1 MAQISSGNGFKVVVP
16 QPKGVVG
23 KEEALRMEEEALAK
37 LQKGKRPTLSASAP
51 VPSSA
56 ASLSSS
62 TLSKS
67 TSSAP
72 QPLPAT
78 NRPEKDLIVFPETRK
93 QAEQVKFR
101 DIDVDKLTNEELEKL
116 LLDENF
122 GVNSKVSRP
131 SSLLGFNLSAS
142 YPGGHPGSSSPFHS
156 GQWTPV
162 LSTPANSSLS
172 TPSHQP
178 SPFPSA
184 PFPKP
189 GAFLNGF
196 APAMP
201 AYMAL
206 TGTQSSFMTF
216 SPIQPAAA
224 MAFPQPAVD
233 PEMAKLFD
241 KIASTS
247 EYLKNGKPGGT
258 DVDSSQAGQSSLAP
272 NPPPQPPAVAES
284 STVGRFD
291 WLDLD
296 PLTKHKAENEE
307 APPASGPAAPSV
319 PGVAG
324 DPWDAVLET
333 EGNSSGGGGS
343 SPPEEVK
350 APPTGR
356 SQLRRASTGAAV
368 TRSHSLNVPG
378 TSSQHKANQQD
389 KGKGLVKNAALEEQD
404 AQSLEVVAFCEDV
417 AALRSRF
424 PHGDMS
430 TNPGFV
436 LSPVITQRDGGAD
449 NSCSVKVSI
458 EISESQ
464 QPVTFTCDVS
474 SPVEL
479 LISQTLCWVHN
490 DLDQVDFS
498 SYLLKVCGQEEVL
511 QNKHSLGSHE
521 YVQNCRKWE
530 NEITLQ
536 LLSHSTMR
544 RDLART
550 AEDDNSLVDLEK
562 HLGQVERPFKEN
574 VTRQGLADYLEG
586 YHNQVNIC
594 LQNELH
600 QPALHVQK
608 TLYKTADRV
617 VQTLKNLCCGL
628 DEVETQAITE
638 AVKRLRHSVNL
649 PRTHSPK
656 MGSTS
661 AGQSPNGHSSPLEES
676 MALLT
681 QAVYDLAKLYLR
693 SFCAPSASFSSPSL
707 PRPADGEGVVG
718 QSSKEASGT
727 TEHLQF
733 TLFALHGI
741 PANWVSSYE
750 KYFLMCSLTHNGKN
764 LFKPVQSKRVGTY
777 KSFFYHIK
785 WDELIN
791 FPIAVAVLPLESI
804 LSLTLF
810 GVLYQ
815 NASGSPDSNKQRK
828 APELLGKVSMP
839 LFDFRRVLA
848 KGSRLLCLWTSAQG
862 AAGSAGGR
870 SKVPTEKIVLQ
881 VDFPNSAL
889 DVLYV
894 GPKEEPRLDL
904 DALEE
909 LDPDLQRDLEKI
921 CSRAS
926 NFGLKRAD
934 HQLLWDHRL
943 HCRKHHPSSLPKVLA
958 SVPSWDWASMAH
970 IHSLLHH
977 WPPLPPVTALELLES
992 KFADT
997 EVRNVAVSWIE
1008 KSSDDELTD
1017 YLPQLVQALK
1027 FECHLKNGL
1036 VMFLLSRAQ
1045 GNINIAHYLYWLLK
1059 DAVQDPAWGRRYE
1072 RVLGALLCLCGV
1084 KLRAELEKQTNL
1096 VTLLGA
1102 VAERVRQAGGSTR
1115 QVALQE
1121 GLENVQNF
1129 FQRNSCRLPLSPS
1142 LVAKELNIKACSFF
1156 NSNAVPLK
1164 LALVNADPLG
1174 EEINVM
1180 FKVGEDLRQDMLAL
1194 QMIRIM
1200 DRIWLQEGLD
1210 LRIVNFKC
1218 ISTGKDKGMVEL
1230 VPSSDTLRKI
1240 QVEYGVTGS
1249 FKDKPLAE
1257 WLRKYNPA
1265 EDEYEKA
1272 SENFIY
1278 SCAGCCVA
1286 TYVLGICDRH
1296 NDNIM
1301 LRSTGHMFHIDFGKF
1316 LGHAQMF
1323 GSFKRDRAPFVLT
1336 SDMAYV
1342 INGGER
1348 PTSRF
1353 QLFVDLCCQAYN
1365 LIRKHSGLFLNLLT
1379 LMTSS
1384 GLPELAGSQDLKYVF
1399 DALQPHNTDAEAT
1412 IFFTRL
1418 IESSLGSVATK
1429 FNFFI
1434 HNLAQ
1439 LRFSGLP
1446 ANDEPILSFSPKTYT
1461 LKQEGRILHASIFS
1475 FQKRYNP
1482 DKHYTYVVRL
1492 LRDGQNEP
1500 QFVFRTF
1507 DEFQELHNKLSIL
1520 FPLWKLP
1527 SFCNKMVLGR
1537 THIKEVAAKR
1547 KLELNNYVHNLMR
1560 SSTEVTQ
1567 CDLVYTFFHPIA
1579 RDEKTEGLEA
1589 KAPEPPLSP
1598 TSGRV
1603 EGEVKLSVSYRN
1615 SNLFIMVMHIRDLV
1629 SEEGTDPNPY
1639 VKTYLLPDPHKTSK
1653 RKTKISR
1660 KTRNP
1665 TFNEMLVYSGYSKET
1680 LGLRELQLSVLSAE
1694 SLREN
1699 YFLGGITLRL
1709 KDFDLSKET
1718 VKWYKLTAVPYF

>member
-1 MAQISSGNGFKVVVP
+1 MD
-16 QPKGVVG
+16 
-23 KEEALRMEEEALAK
+23 
-37 LQKGKRPTLSASAP
+37 SAP
-51 VPSSA
+51 
-56 ASLSSS
+56 
-62 TLSKS
+62 
-67 TSSAP
+67 
-72 QPLPAT
+72 
-78 NRPEKDLIVFPETRK
+78 
-93 QAEQVKFR
+93 
-101 DIDVDKLTNEELEKL
+101 
-116 LLDENF
+116 
-122 GVNSKVSRP
+122 
-131 SSLLGFNLSAS
+131 
-142 YPGGHPGSSSPFHS
+142 
-156 GQWTPV
+156 
-162 LSTPANSSLS
+162 
-172 TPSHQP
+172 
-178 SPFPSA
+178 
-184 PFPKP
+184 
-189 GAFLNGF
+189 
-196 APAMP
+196 
-201 AYMAL
+201 
-206 TGTQSSFMTF
+206 
-216 SPIQPAAA
+216 
-224 MAFPQPAVD
+224 
-233 PEMAKLFD
+233 
-241 KIASTS
+241 AST
-247 EYLKNGKPGGT
+247 
-258 DVDSSQAGQSSLAP
+258 VSLAP
-272 NPPPQPPAVAES
+272 NPPPQQPAEAS
-284 STVGRFD
+284 GISRFE

-296 PLTKHKAENEE
+296 PLTKRKAENEE
-307 APPASGPAAPSV
+307 ASLPSAEAV
-319 PGVAG
+319 TEAVVSAG
-324 DPWDAVLET
+324 DPWEAVLET
-333 EGNSSGGGGS
+333 EGNSGSS
-343 SPPEEVK
+343 SPPSEVK
-350 APPTGR
+350 ASLSVR
-356 SQLRRASTGAAV
+356 SQPRRASAGAAV
-368 TRSHSLNVPG
+368 TRSHSLNIPG
-378 TSSQHKANQQD
+378 TSSQHKPNNQD
-389 KGKGLVKNAALEEQD
+389 KGKGRGVTKRAALEDEE
-404 AQSLEVVAFCEDV
+404 AQNLEVVTFCEDV
-417 AALRSRF
+417 ATLRSRF
-424 PHGDMS
+424 PHDDVS
-430 TNPGFV
+430 TNPGYV
-436 LSPVITQRDGGAD
+436 LSPVIAQKDGGGD
-449 NSCSVKVSI
+449 SGFTVKVSI

-479 LISQTLCWVHN
+479 LISQTLCWIHD

-530 NEITLQ
+530 SEIRLQ

-544 RDLART
+544 RDLARVVSPT
-550 AEDDNSLVDLEK
+550 GQDDPS
-562 HLGQVERPFKEN
+562 
-574 VTRQGLADYLEG
+574 
-586 YHNQVNIC
+586 VNLSFQTFIYFFC
-594 LQNELH
+594 RSGTQ
-600 QPALHVQK
+600 
-608 TLYKTADRV
+608 YKTVDRV
-617 VQTLKNLCCGL
+617 VQTVKNLCCAL
-628 DEVETQAITE
+628 DEVETQAITD
-638 AVKRLRHSVNL
+638 AVKRLRRSVNL
-649 PRTHSPK
+649 PRTRSPEVVLY
-656 MGSTS
+656 T
-661 AGQSPNGHSSPLEES
+661 
-676 MALLT
+676 
-681 QAVYDLAKLYLR
+681 KLIFVV
-693 SFCAPSASFSSPSL
+693 FCF
-707 PRPADGEGVVG
+707 
-718 QSSKEASGT
+718 
-727 TEHLQF
+727 
-733 TLFALHGI
+733 
-741 PANWVSSYE
+741 SYE
-750 KYFLMCSLTHNGKN
+750 KYYLMCALTHNGKN
-764 LFKPVQSKRVGTY
+764 LFKPVQSKKVGTY

-791 FPIAVAVLPLESI
+791 FPIAVALLPLESI
-804 LSLTLF
+804 LSLSLF
-810 GVLYQ
+810 GVLNQ

-828 APELLGKVSMP
+828 AVELLGKVSMP
-839 LFDFRRVLA
+839 HCCGKKSGQLKTRQRNKLSLSPNTYIPSLSPLYLRSI
-848 KGSRLLCLWTSAQG
+848 SR
-862 AAGSAGGR
+862 
-870 SKVPTEKIVLQ
+870 
-881 VDFPNSAL
+881 
-889 DVLYV
+889 
-894 GPKEEPRLDL
+894 
-904 DALEE
+904 
-909 LDPDLQRDLEKI
+909 
-921 CSRAS
+921 
-926 NFGLKRAD
+926 LKRAD
-934 HQLLWDHRL
+934 HQLLWDQRQY
-943 HCRKHHPSSLPKVLA
+943 CRRDHPSSLPKVLA
-958 SVPSWDWASMAH
+958 SAPSWDWASMAH

-977 WPPLPPVTALELLES
+977 WPPLAPVTALELLDS

-997 EVRNVAVSWIE
+997 EVRSVAVSWIE
-1008 KSSDDELTD
+1008 KSTDDELAD

-1027 FECHLKNGL
+1027 FECHLKNSL

-1045 GNINIAHYLYWLLK
+1045 GNIYIAHQLYWLLK

-1072 RVLGALLCLCGV
+1072 RVLGALLCLCGGR
-1084 KLRAELEKQTNL
+1084 LRAELEKQTHL
-1096 VTLLGA
+1096 VTLLGS

-1121 GLENVQNF
+1121 SLENVQNF
-1129 FQRNSCRLPLSPS
+1129 FHRNSCRLPLSPS
-1142 LVAKELNIKACSFF
+1142 LVACSFF

-1353 QLFVDLCCQAYN
+1353 QLFVDLCSQAYN
-1365 LIRKHSGLFLNLLT
+1365 LIRKHSGLFLNLLS

-1384 GLPELAGSQDLKYVF
+1384 GLPELTGSQDLKYVY

-1439 LRFSGLP
+1439 LRFTGLP

-1461 LKQEGRILHASIFS
+1461 LKQEGRIIHASIFS

-1482 DKHYTYVVRL
+1482 DKHYTYVVRI
-1492 LRDGQNEP
+1492 LREGQNEP

-1507 DEFQELHNKLSIL
+1507 DEFQELHNKLTIL

-1527 SFCNKMVLGR
+1527 SFPNKMVLGR
-1537 THIKEVAAKR
+1537 THIKDVAAKR
-1547 KLELNNYVHNLMR
+1547 KVELNNYVHNLMR

-1567 CDLVYTFFHPIA
+1567 CDLIYTFFHPIA
-1579 RDEKTEGLEA
+1579 RDDKTED
-1589 KAPEPPLSP
+1589 PPPLSP
-1598 TSGRV
+1598 ASGRV

-1615 SNLFIMVMHIRDLV
+1615 STLFIMVMHIRDLV
-1629 SEEGTDPNPY
+1629 SEDGTDPNPY

-1699 YFLGGITLRL
+1699 YYLGGITLRL

-1718 VKWYKLTAVPYF
+1718 WCFHIVFTTWEPGFGNGP

>member
-1 MAQISSGNGFKVVVP
+1 MAQISSGNGFKLDVP

-37 LQKGKRPTLSASAP
+37 LQREKRHTLSAST
-51 VPSSA
+51 
-56 ASLSSS
+56 SLSSS
-62 TLSKS
+62 GASSSSSKPKPSKS
-67 TSSAP
+67 TTTAP
-72 QPLPAT
+72 QPQPSACT
-78 NRPEKDLIVFPETRK
+78 SRPEKDLIVFPETKK
-93 QAEQVKFR
+93 QVEQDKFR

-122 GVNSKVSRP
+122 GANSKVTRP
-131 SSLLGFNLSAS
+131 SSLLGFDFSAS
-142 YPGGHPGSSSPFHS
+142 YPGGHPCSSSPFQS

-162 LSTPANSSLS
+162 LSTPSSSSVVS
-172 TPSHQP
+172 TPTHQP
-178 SPFPSA
+178 SPLFPSA

-189 GAFLNGF
+189 GTFQNGF
-196 APAMP
+196 TPTMSP
-201 AYMAL
+201 FMAL
-206 TGTQSSFMTF
+206 PAQQPSFMAFT
-216 SPIQPAAA
+216 PIQPAAA
-224 MAFPQPAVD
+224 MVFPQPAVD

-247 EYLKNGKPGGT
+247 EYLKNGRSAST
-258 DVDSSQAGQSSLAP
+258 DLDSSQAFTVSLAP
-272 NPPPQPPAVAES
+272 NPPPQQPAVTES
-284 STVGRFD
+284 SGISRFD

-296 PLTKHKAENEE
+296 PLTKRKAESEE
-307 APPASGPAAPSV
+307 ASPASGGAEQTV
-319 PGVAG
+319 PGLAAG

-333 EGNSSGGGGS
+333 EENSSSS
-343 SPPEEVK
+343 SPPPEGK
-350 APPTGR
+350 ASLSVR
-356 SQLRRASTGAAV
+356 SQHRRASIGAAV
-368 TRSHSLNVPG
+368 TRSHSLNIPG
-378 TSSQHKANQQD
+378 TSSPHKPNNQD
-389 KGKGLVKNAALEEQD
+389 KGKGKGLVKNAALEEQD
-404 AQSLEVVAFCEDV
+404 AQNLEVVAFCEDV
-417 AALRSRF
+417 ATLRTKF

-430 TNPGFV
+430 TNPGYV
-436 LSPVITQRDGGAD
+436 LSPVITQRDSGGD
-449 NSCSVKVSI
+449 TSCSVKVSI

-479 LISQTLCWVHN
+479 LISQTLCWVHD

-544 RDLART
+544 RDLARN
-550 AEDDNSLVDLEK
+550 AEDDNAPIHLEK
-562 HLGQVERPFKEN
+562 YLGQVERPFKEN

-586 YHNQVNIC
+586 YHNQVSIC
-594 LQNELH
+594 LQNEST
-600 QPALHVQK
+600 Q
-608 TLYKTADRV
+608 YKTVDRV
-617 VQTLKNLCCGL
+617 VQTVKNLCCAL

-649 PRTHSPK
+649 PRTRSPK

-661 AGQSPNGHSSPLEES
+661 SGQSSNGHLSPVEES
-676 MALLT
+676 MSLLT

-693 SFCAPSASFSSPSL
+693 SFCPPSTSYCSPPL
-707 PRPADGEGVVG
+707 PNSADGDTVEGG
-718 QSSKEASGT
+718 MSSKEASGT
-727 TEHLQF
+727 TDHLQF
-733 TLFALHGI
+733 TLFALHGV
-741 PANWVSSYE
+741 PPNW
-750 KYFLMCSLTHNGKN
+750 
-764 LFKPVQSKRVGTY
+764 
-777 KSFFYHIK
+777 
-785 WDELIN
+785 
-791 FPIAVAVLPLESI
+791 
-804 LSLTLF
+804 
-810 GVLYQ
+810 
-815 NASGSPDSNKQRK
+815 
-828 APELLGKVSMP
+828 
-839 LFDFRRVLA
+839 
-848 KGSRLLCLWTSAQG
+848 
-862 AAGSAGGR
+862 
-870 SKVPTEKIVLQ
+870 
-881 VDFPNSAL
+881 VDFPNSAV

-894 GPKEEPRLDL
+894 GPKEAPSPEPST
-904 DALEE
+904 LEE
-909 LDPDLQRDLEKI
+909 LDPDLRRKLEKI

-943 HCRKHHPSSLPKVLA
+943 HCRRDHPSSIPKVLA
-958 SVPSWDWASMAH
+958 SAPSWDWASMAH

-977 WPPLPPVTALELLES
+977 WPTLPPA
-992 KFADT
+992 
-997 EVRNVAVSWIE
+997 
-1008 KSSDDELTD
+1008 
-1017 YLPQLVQALK
+1017 
-1027 FECHLKNGL
+1027 
-1036 VMFLLSRAQ
+1036 
-1045 GNINIAHYLYWLLK
+1045 
-1059 DAVQDPAWGRRYE
+1059 
-1072 RVLGALLCLCGV
+1072 
-1084 KLRAELEKQTNL
+1084 
-1096 VTLLGA
+1096 
-1102 VAERVRQAGGSTR
+1102 
-1115 QVALQE
+1115 ALQE

-1142 LVAKELNIKACSFF
+1142 LVAKELNLKACSFF

-1365 LIRKHSGLFLNLLT
+1365 LIRKHSGLFLNLLS

-1384 GLPELAGSQDLKYVF
+1384 GLPELTGSQDLKYVF

-1482 DKHYTYVVRL
+1482 DKHYTYVVRI

-1507 DEFQELHNKLSIL
+1507 DEFQELHNKLTIL

-1527 SFCNKMVLGR
+1527 SFPNKMVLGR

-1560 SSTEVTQ
+1560 SSTE
-1567 CDLVYTFFHPIA
+1567 CDLIYTFFHPIA
-1579 RDEKTEGLEA
+1579 RDDKTEGLESTA

-1603 EGEVKLSVSYRN
+1603 EGEVKLSISYRN
-1615 SNLFIMVMHIRDLV
+1615 STLFIMVMHIRDLV
-1629 SEEGTDPNPY
+1629 SEDGTDPNPY

-1665 TFNEMLVYSGYSKET
+1665 TFNEMLVYNSYSKES

-1718 VKWYKLTAVPYF
+1718 VKCVNTAPRYAVASLPTQAQNTFFCRVCGLSSSTAIMGRMHAPGKGLSQSALPYRRSVPTWLKLTSDDVKEQIFKLAKKGLTPSQIGVILRDSHGVAQVRFVTGNKILRILKSKGLAPDLPEDLYHLIKKAVAVRKHLERNRKDKDAKFRLILIESRIHRLARYYKTKRVLAPNWK